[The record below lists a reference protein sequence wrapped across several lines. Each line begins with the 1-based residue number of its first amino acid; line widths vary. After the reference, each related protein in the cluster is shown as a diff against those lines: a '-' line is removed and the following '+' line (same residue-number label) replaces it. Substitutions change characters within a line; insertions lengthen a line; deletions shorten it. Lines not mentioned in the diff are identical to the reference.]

1 VDINKKSQKMIL
13 LKPSACNILS
23 RFLITTILNLQK
35 QFGLLNTELE
45 ILKVYA
51 EIHLQT
57 NDYLLF
63 FIDGKTA
70 RINPASNEISI

>member
-1 VDINKKSQKMIL
+1 
-13 LKPSACNILS
+13 
-23 RFLITTILNLQK
+23 LNLQK

>member
-1 VDINKKSQKMIL
+1 MIL
-13 LKPSACNILS
+13 LKPSVYNILS
-23 RFLITTILNLQK
+23 RFLITTNFNLQK

-45 ILKVYA
+45 ILKS
-51 EIHLQT
+51 LLRNPST
-57 NDYLLF
+57 NKPIICC